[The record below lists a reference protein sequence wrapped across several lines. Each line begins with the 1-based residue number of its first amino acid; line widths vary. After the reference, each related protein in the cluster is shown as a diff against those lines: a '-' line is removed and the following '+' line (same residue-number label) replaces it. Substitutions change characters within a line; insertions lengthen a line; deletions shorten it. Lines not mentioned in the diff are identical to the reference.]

1 MNENIIKNLVNIGNT
16 NPNVHIYANLI
27 KNKIV
32 LIDIP
37 FLHINGEIVT
47 LNEDTKVPVSD
58 ITRIDISL

>member
-37 FLHINGEIVT
+37 FLKINGETVT
-47 LNEDTKVPVSD
+47 LNEDTEVPVSD